1 MDEGSEGPTRAEV
14 LHLAGHGAQGRLGCW
29 AGKPFLKRLSQVRE
43 ADLGRDGSEGL
54 GDLLPVRRSFGPEIL
69 PLGRWRPGSDRV
81 TGRDRFAEIRLGQ
94 PYLTLAFRDGVD
106 KNTAGLARWH
116 VFTGRADSR
125 SAAVRV
131 THETPQA
138 HRKDRRCD
146 TDNSLG
152 ASGRACAIMIGMNS
166 RFLGIA
172 ELVEAPSV
180 AVVVDVMRAFTVAA
194 WAFAQGAEKIVLAES
209 LDDALALKAR
219 HPDWVA
225 LKDGPPAPGFDAVNS
240 PGLLRS
246 IDLGGRTVVQKT
258 TAGTV
263 GALAVKEASLVLCA
277 SFVVAEATARRLRTS
292 KSDSVTFVVTG
303 EDGQADEDL
312 ACAQYIAR
320 RVAEAGTDAAEFLHR
335 AAESRAAAELAE
347 GVRQGVHPDDVALCL
362 ELDRFPFAMVAAL
375 EDSLMVLR
383 PCAEASLTDE
393 ASI

>member
-1 MDEGSEGPTRAEV
+1 
-14 LHLAGHGAQGRLGCW
+14 
-29 AGKPFLKRLSQVRE
+29 
-43 ADLGRDGSEGL
+43 
-54 GDLLPVRRSFGPEIL
+54 
-69 PLGRWRPGSDRV
+69 
-81 TGRDRFAEIRLGQ
+81 
-94 PYLTLAFRDGVD
+94 
-106 KNTAGLARWH
+106 
-116 VFTGRADSR
+116 
-125 SAAVRV
+125 
-131 THETPQA
+131 
-138 HRKDRRCD
+138 
-146 TDNSLG
+146 
-152 ASGRACAIMIGMNS
+152 MIGMDS

-225 LKDGPPAPGFDAVNS
+225 LKDGPPAPGFEMVNS

-246 IDLGGRTVVQKT
+246 VDLDGRTVVQKT

-277 SFVVAEATARRLRTS
+277 GFVVAEATAQLLRMRG
-292 KSDSVTFVVTG
+292 SDGVTFVVTG
-303 EDGQADEDL
+303 EDGRADEDL

-320 RVAEAGTDAAEFLHR
+320 RASGAGTDAAEFLRR

-362 ELDRFPFAMVAAL
+362 EVDRFPFAMVAAL
-375 EDSLMVLR
+375 EGSLMVLR
-383 PCAEASLTDE
+383 PRAMPSLTDE
-393 ASI
+393 DPV